1 MSEHTERYS
10 VPASSQA
17 SQIIGIE
24 PLPELKTPHH
34 KRALFRTL
42 GLSFVAID
50 LAIMPITYY
59 FAFKYGT
66 DLSLQTGK
74 HWTISKSLLPLG

>member
-1 MSEHTERYS
+1 MSEETERQYGRQD
-10 VPASSQA
+10 VLDTSSQA
-17 SQIIGIE
+17 SKRMGRE

-34 KRALFRTL
+34 KRKLFRTL
-42 GLSFVAID
+42 GLAFVAID

-66 DLSLQTGK
+66 NLSLQTGK
-74 HWTISKSLLPLG
+74 LLGP